1 MSASSEPA
9 RIHSLDGLRGVA
21 SVVVLVLHVA
31 MMLELWG
38 PGAPCSLIPG
48 TPAVI
53 VFFVLSGVV
62 LSIGPL
68 SRLRAGRPYD

>member
-1 MSASSEPA
+1 MGQAPNSQ

-21 SVVVLVLHVA
+21 CLAVLLLHVA

-38 PGAPCSLIPG
+38 PDGEYPLIPG

-53 VFFVLSGVV
+53 VFFVLSA
-62 LSIGPL
+62 S
-68 SRLRAGRPYD
+68 